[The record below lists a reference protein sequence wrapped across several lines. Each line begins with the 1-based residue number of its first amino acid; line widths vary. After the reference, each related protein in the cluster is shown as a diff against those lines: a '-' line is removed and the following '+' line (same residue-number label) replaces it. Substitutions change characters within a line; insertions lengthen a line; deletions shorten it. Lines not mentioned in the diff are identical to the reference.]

1 MPRSRA
7 SRRRRLLLFVASLLA
22 VSVLSAFVSDVRTAA
37 HHSSGPLSNVN
48 KNFGGLA
55 TNLLRSQNFLDG
67 EFQYLLSHGA
77 VMNRAQVASRLS
89 VLQGEANALV
99 VGSAHLADPK
109 IAHDLNLQ
117 LQTITEQRAGAWLT
131 LIHDLEVRLQLPI
144 TAKVSVANPEAT
156 LRSTHLAWSTLRHQ
170 LNNQPGHVRLLS
182 TTTKTADYL
191 RSVGFANLT
200 HSSSLRLVRGT
211 SISAVLIRPSPLPR
225 VGSTLV
231 VPATGLMHMG
241 VVVSN
246 SAYAEQPVSL
256 RITLTDL
263 SGHRGVQSELLR
275 AVLAPSG
282 SHAFVPADFKVSSNE
297 RATLSITL
305 INAPHLPGVATGRT
319 YAILTTPGG

>member
-131 LIHDLEVRLQLPI
+131 LIHDLEVRLQLPAI
-144 TAKVSVANPEAT
+144 PKSG
-156 LRSTHLAWSTLRHQ
+156 TH
-170 LNNQPGHVRLLS
+170 
-182 TTTKTADYL
+182 
-191 RSVGFANLT
+191 
-200 HSSSLRLVRGT
+200 
-211 SISAVLIRPSPLPR
+211 
-225 VGSTLV
+225 
-231 VPATGLMHMG
+231 
-241 VVVSN
+241 
-246 SAYAEQPVSL
+246 
-256 RITLTDL
+256 
-263 SGHRGVQSELLR
+263 
-275 AVLAPSG
+275 
-282 SHAFVPADFKVSSNE
+282 
-297 RATLSITL
+297 
-305 INAPHLPGVATGRT
+305 
-319 YAILTTPGG
+319 